1 MSLKSSI
8 KLGLISALIPFMA
21 MAEVYEVKK
30 GDTLEKIAKKYN
42 VSIED
47 IKKANNIK
55 DEKKLREGMKLKI
68 PVKTSKQE
76 KKKKVEVVEETYTV
90 KKGDTLETIAKK
102 YGITVKEIMDYNNM
116 KDEKIFAGDELKI
129 PLKGSEKK
137 KEEKKEE
144 VTTPSI
150 DYSKCEVYT
159 LKKGGTLKHVS
170 KRTGVDVSILEKLND
185 IPSNQWLKAGT
196 KVCLAPK
203 KEKVEEKAPKS
214 QDLENCTIIYN
225 PTKKIS
231 LEEIARK
238 FHTSTKKIREINNLP
253 SSVKYVDS
261 GQKVCVAV
269 EDVSKSKNVVIE
281 EKRETLKEEPKVKE
295 ETPTKEVPMPKKVE
309 PKVAN
314 GDSLGIKLD
323 WPVRGKVVAPFQN
336 DDQVRH
342 LGIDI
347 QTECGAP
354 VRASEDGKVI
364 YAGDGIKAFGNLVVI
379 RHNNGLTTVYGYLNS
394 INVKEGRVV
403 TKGETIGSAGKL
415 KNSDNCGIYFEVRKN
430 VTPLDPMTVLE

>member
-8 KLGLISALIPFMA
+8 KIGLISALVPIIA
-21 MAEVYEVKK
+21 MAEVYKVKK

-42 VSIED
+42 VSVEE
-47 IKKANNIK
+47 IKKANNLK
-55 DEKKLREGMKLKI
+55 DEKKLREGMKLNI
-68 PVKTSKQE
+68 PVKSSKEE
-76 KKKKVEVVEETYTV
+76 KKKKHEVAEETYTV

-102 YGITVKEIMDYNNM
+102 YGLTVKEIMDYNSM

-129 PLKGSEKK
+129 PVKGSAKK
-137 KEEKKEE
+137 KEEESA
-144 VTTPSI
+144 PQI

-170 KRTGVDVSILEKLND
+170 KRTGVDLSILEKLND
-185 IPSNQWLKAGT
+185 IPSNQWLKAGS
-196 KVCLAPK
+196 KVCIAPK
-203 KEKVEEKAPKS
+203 KEKVEEKVAKS
-214 QDLENCTIIYN
+214 EDLESCTIIYN
-225 PTKKIS
+225 PTKKTS
-231 LEEIARK
+231 LDEIARK
-238 FHTSTKKIREINNLP
+238 FHTSSKKLRNINNLP
-253 SSVKYVDS
+253 SSVKYVEA
-261 GQKVCVAV
+261 GQKICVAR
-269 EDVSKSKNVVIE
+269 EDILSSKNIVVENKHEAI
-281 EKRETLKEEPKVKE
+281 KEETRVKE
-295 ETPTKEVPMPKKVE
+295 ETPTKEVPLPKKVE

-314 GDSLGIKLD
+314 GNNLGVKLD
-323 WPVRGKVVAPFQN
+323 WPVKGKVVAPFQN

-347 QTECGAP
+347 QTDCAAP
-354 VRASEDGKVI
+354 VKASEDGKVI

-379 RHNNGLTTVYGYLNS
+379 RHNNGLTTVYGYLDS

-403 TKGETIGSAGKL
+403 SKGEVIGTAGKL